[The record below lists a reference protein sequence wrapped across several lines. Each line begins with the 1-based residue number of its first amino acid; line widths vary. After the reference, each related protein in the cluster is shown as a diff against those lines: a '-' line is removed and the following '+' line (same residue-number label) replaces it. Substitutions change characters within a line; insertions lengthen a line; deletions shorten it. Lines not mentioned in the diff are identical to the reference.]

1 MSQTA
6 FKISEGLN
14 IKGLVLDNNSGILTW
29 DGANIA
35 TESYVD
41 TAIGN
46 ISIPPAYITSV
57 NETDYLSVTDGVL
70 DISILGLEQNLAGH
84 FVDGSYYLTS
94 QEGGFGAALDINIS
108 ALETQLTTDGFAKT
122 SDIPSLSGY
131 ATESYVGTA
140 ITNLIDGAPSTLDT
154 LKELALA
161 INNDASYASTL
172 TTALGTKQHTL
183 TPSTGI
189 VIDNSYGISVN
200 VNALIGSGLYRDSD
214 SHFAVNLNALT
225 TGGTLYTA
233 NIGWGYGLAVNANAL
248 AGTGLYSD
256 WTNQLYVNTNAIV
269 SDLLP
274 NSGSV
279 YANSSNKLA
288 VNVNALTGT
297 GIYQESGKFNVN
309 VNALLQYGGGSVYNN
324 NGHLAVNTNALV
336 AFSGATVITDFYG
349 NLQVNTNAL
358 TSNLIGDGLSAYDK
372 YGMSNGKINL
382 DVNNLPANLISGS
395 SFMKTGSGY
404 SHYLDVNVNALAGT
418 GLAVD
423 SGSGKLK
430 VDSSS
435 VALLSSSPSFTGK
448 VSAPSFTTNGVAYT
462 IAENLGNGATSG
474 GVTYYSPSDQVS
486 AGEFTIFSGT
496 RVSKVVFA
504 GSSFTEYAI
513 IDPDNNGTS
522 VDLSNSNSYVT
533 LTVTPPSGAYVKV
546 IGTLFAL

>member
-1 MSQTA
+1 MSQVA
-6 FKISEGLN
+6 FKISEGLD
-14 IKGLVLDNNSGILTW
+14 IKGLILDNNSGTLTW
-29 DGANIA
+29 NGDNLA
-35 TESYVD
+35 TEGYVD

-57 NETDYLSVTDGVL
+57 GSHLSVTDGEL
-70 DISILGLEQNLAGH
+70 D
-84 FVDGSYYLTS
+84 VDFSGIASQLTNMSSYVYNYM
-94 QEGGFGAALDINIS
+94 GALDVNTV
-108 ALETQLTTDGFAKT
+108 ALESQLITDGFA
-122 SDIPSLSGY
+122 
-131 ATESYVGTA
+131 TETYVSNA
-140 ITNLIDGAPSTLDT
+140 ITQLIDGAPDALNT
-154 LKELALA
+154 LKELASA
-161 INNDASYASTL
+161 IDNDASYASTL

-189 VIDNSYGISVN
+189 VIDDSYAISVN

-248 AGTGLYSD
+248 AGTGLYSN

-297 GIYQESGKFNVN
+297 GIYQDSGKFAVN
-309 VNALLQYGGGSVYNN
+309 VNALLQFGGGSVYNN

-395 SFMKTGSGY
+395 SFMKTGSSGY

-435 VALLSSSPSFTGK
+435 FALLSSSPSFTGK